1 MWEVIIPTLL
11 IKRVCECLNWL
22 WTKEEGEE
30 GAERLKLVSID
41 GTLLGQYVVFVAKGD
56 EKCVTWVSI
65 DRKRSATVIL
75 LRLSDAVCFI
85 FISTFIDVTH
95 KLFKPKA
102 VFCNAY
108 ILPQTLGHISIA
120 QLMILQES
128 RQL

>member
-11 IKRVCECLNWL
+11 VRRVCECLNWL

-30 GAERLKLVSID
+30 GAEDLKLVSID
-41 GTLLGQYVVFVAKGD
+41 VTWWGQYVVFVAKGD
-56 EKCVTWVSI
+56 EKCVTWVRV
-65 DRKRSATVIL
+65 DRKRSATIIL
-75 LRLSDAVCFI
+75 LSLSDAVCFI
-85 FISTFIDVTH
+85 FSSTFIDVTH

-108 ILPQTLGHISIA
+108 VFPETIGHLSIA

-128 RQL
+128 R